1 MFTVHTTHINLDV
14 GYADTRH
21 TWERTLKITLLVLTF
36 RLLVHY
42 SIPAGLNYY
51 WGRARWGYILRLG
64 AERKRMGKSYARICE
79 IIILVNTLFINVKK
93 TFVTFK

>member
-1 MFTVHTTHINLDV
+1 MFTVHTTHINVDV

-51 WGRARWGYILRLG
+51 WGRARGGYITFRCRAKAYGKIVCENLRN
-64 AERKRMGKSYARICE
+64 Y
-79 IIILVNTLFINVKK
+79 ILF
-93 TFVTFK
+93 